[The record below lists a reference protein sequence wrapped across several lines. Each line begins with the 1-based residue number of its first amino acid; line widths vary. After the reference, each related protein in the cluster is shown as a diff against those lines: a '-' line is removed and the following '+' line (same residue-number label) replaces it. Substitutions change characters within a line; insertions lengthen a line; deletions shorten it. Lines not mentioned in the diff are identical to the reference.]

1 MPICANP
8 ETRRIKV
15 PIGKAAVILVLR
27 DYTATEYTRFM
38 SGRYAFKRL
47 GQIEDRSMQS
57 RLLFIDDL
65 LTGLEAQDA
74 KGKPDIVTYVN
85 PKTGKEEPLTPEVE
99 NWTRYVNPSW
109 KIAAAQELEVAN
121 VEVENVTLKN

>member
-8 ETRRIKV
+8 EMRRIKV
-15 PIGKAAVILVLR
+15 PIGEAAVILVLR
-27 DYTATEYTRFM
+27 DYSATEYTRFM
-38 SGRYAFKRL
+38 SSRYAFKRL
-47 GQIEDRSMQS
+47 GQIDDRSMQS

-74 KGKPDIVTYVN
+74 EGNPDTVTYVN

-109 KIAAAQELEVAN
+109 KIAAAVELEGESVA
-121 VEVENVTLKN
+121 VENVTLKN